1 MPRDDYEPETSHT
14 PGPMPQEESEYVALW
29 LFQSEKRE
37 LQRRAKRDEMSLI
50 QYIRKVLKEHIGN
63 A

>member
-1 MPRDDYEPETSHT
+1 MSHT

-29 LFQSEKRE
+29 LLQSEKRE

>member
-1 MPRDDYEPETSHT
+1 MSHT

-29 LFQSEKRE
+29 LFRSEKRE